1 MKKWLWLA
9 AAVLI
14 ALLAWTAAGP
24 YRTVNAI
31 RDAAQAR
38 DAQAMAEQVDFP
50 ALRSSLKAQLGD
62 RLLREVGTPSPDN
75 PFAVFGLGLAGG
87 LVDGLVDVLVTP
99 AGLGAMM
106 EGRRTWDRAT
116 GQPPPSRD
124 DAHDETAR
132 RPLHDAQYRYE
143 SPSRFTAT
151 VHDDQGRPVVFVMT
165 RRGLDWKLS
174 DIRLPPHA
182 DEAPATSP
190 TP

>member
-1 MKKWLWLA
+1 MKKWPWLA
-9 AAVLI
+9 AAGLV

-62 RLLREVGTPSPDN
+62 RLLREVGTPSPDS
-75 PFAVFGLGLAGG
+75 PFAAFGLGIAGG

-116 GQPPPSRD
+116 GRQSPSRD
-124 DAHDETAR
+124 DTRDTTAQ
-132 RPLHDAQYRYE
+132 RPLHGAQYRFE

-182 DEAPATSP
+182 DQTTTSAAAP
-190 TP
+190 

>member
-9 AAVLI
+9 AAVLA
-14 ALLAWTAAGP
+14 ALLVWTAIGP

-50 ALRSSLKAQLGD
+50 ALRSSLRAQLGD

-75 PFAVFGLGLAGG
+75 PFAAFGLSIAGG
-87 LVDGLVDVLVTP
+87 LIDGLLDAMVTP

-106 EGRRTWDRAT
+106 EGRKIWDRAS
-116 GQPPPSRD
+116 GLPPPSD
-124 DAHDETAR
+124 DDVPDASTP
-132 RPLHDAQYRYE
+132 RPLEDAQYRYE

-151 VHDDQGRPVVFVMT
+151 VHDDQGRPVVFVIT

-174 DIRLPPHA
+174 DIRLPLP
-182 DEAPATSP
+182 DEDP
-190 TP
+190 

>member
-9 AAVLI
+9 VAVLA

-75 PFAVFGLGLAGG
+75 PFAAFGLRDRKSTRLTPVTNAH
-87 LVDGLVDVLVTP
+87 LVC
-99 AGLGAMM
+99 
-106 EGRRTWDRAT
+106 
-116 GQPPPSRD
+116 
-124 DAHDETAR
+124 
-132 RPLHDAQYRYE
+132 
-143 SPSRFTAT
+143 
-151 VHDDQGRPVVFVMT
+151 
-165 RRGLDWKLS
+165 
-174 DIRLPPHA
+174 RLLL
-182 DEAPATSP
+182 EKK
-190 TP
+190 

>member
-9 AAVLI
+9 VAVLA

-50 ALRSSLKAQLGD
+50 ALRSSLKAQLSD

-75 PFAVFGLGLAGG
+75 PFAAFGLSIAGG
-87 LVDGLVDVLVTP
+87 LVGGMVDVLVTP

-106 EGRRTWDRAT
+106 EGRRTWDRASGT
-116 GQPPPSRD
+116 PPPSSDEARD
-124 DAHDETAR
+124 PSAP
-132 RPLHDAQYRYE
+132 RPLQDAQYRYE
-143 SPSRFTAT
+143 SLSRFTAT

-174 DIRLPPHA
+174 DIRLPLP
-182 DEAPATSP
+182 EENP
-190 TP
+190 